1 MQYPVSEKIGGGP
14 YGGRIYAYWNP
25 CAEQERG
32 NGYNEAMKFWVSNVD
47 DYDFKIEYLKFE
59 EGTPFPEILSKQPHV
74 AYRVD
79 DLDGYAKQADR
90 IIFGPVDA
98 GPGVRLAF
106 VIWDDAIIELY
117 EEK

>member
-1 MQYPVSEKIGGGP
+1 MNKKEGMT
-14 YGGRIYAYWNP
+14 
-25 CAEQERG
+25 
-32 NGYNEAMKFWVSNVD
+32 YNADMKFWVSNVD

-74 AYRVD
+74 AYKVD
-79 DLDGYAKQADR
+79 DLELYAEQAQQV
-90 IIFGPVDA
+90 IFGPMDC

-106 VIWDDAIIELY
+106 VIWDDAIVELY

>member
-1 MQYPVSEKIGGGP
+1 MAAEYMHIGIPVLNKKEGMT
-14 YGGRIYAYWNP
+14 
-25 CAEQERG
+25 
-32 NGYNEAMKFWVSNVD
+32 YNEDMKFWVSNVD

-79 DLDGYAKQADR
+79 DLDHYASQAQR
-90 IIFGPVDA
+90 IIFGPADC
-98 GPGVRLAF
+98 GPGVRLAV
-106 VIWDDAIIELY
+106 VIWDDAIVELY